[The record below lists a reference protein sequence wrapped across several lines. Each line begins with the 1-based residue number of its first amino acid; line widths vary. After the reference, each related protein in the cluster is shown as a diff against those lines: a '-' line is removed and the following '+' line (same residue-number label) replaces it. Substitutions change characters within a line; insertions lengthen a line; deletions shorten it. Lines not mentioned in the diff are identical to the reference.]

1 MTVFTAIGLSALH
14 HTHIALNAHMA
25 ERFGWQQPTYYTS
38 ADKEAETVRSAVGI
52 SDIGPLG
59 KVLLHG
65 EIDRY
70 LLNGLKQEGATEV
83 GNVALMRFTEDSG
96 IGDILMARLAHDEA
110 ILITEPNQA
119 QAVAGIMAD
128 AGEICAHAV
137 DITSVMIGIRLIGPS
152 APRILGSVTELNTY
166 PRYFVNMS
174 CTQGNISQI
183 HGTLIRY
190 DLADLPSYDIYVDR
204 SYGKYIWETLIE
216 AGHRFKIVPVGM
228 DSLSILKRSM

>member
-1 MTVFTAIGLSALH
+1 MTSFNPIGLSALH

-25 ERFGWQQPTYYTS
+25 ERFGWQQPVYYTS
-38 ADKEAETVRSAVGI
+38 ADKEVERVRSGVGI
-52 SDIGPLG
+52 SDIGPSG
-59 KVLLHG
+59 KLILHG

-70 LLNGLKQEGATEV
+70 LLNGLKQEGVTEV

-110 ILITEPNQA
+110 ILITEPNQS
-119 QAVAGIMAD
+119 QAVADIMAD

-152 APRILGSVTELNTY
+152 ASRILDSVTELNTD
-166 PRYFVNMS
+166 PRDFVNTS